1 MHTQTL
7 STITVIVSP
16 KAWTVAGS
24 GSHCGGG
31 SGGNNCGSG
40 GSGCA
45 GGSCGSGCGGNNCK
59 IACLIVSN
67 SS

>member
-16 KAWTVAGS
+16 KARTVAGS

-45 GGSCGSGCGGNNCK
+45 GGSCGSGCGK
-59 IACLIVSN
+59 
-67 SS
+67 